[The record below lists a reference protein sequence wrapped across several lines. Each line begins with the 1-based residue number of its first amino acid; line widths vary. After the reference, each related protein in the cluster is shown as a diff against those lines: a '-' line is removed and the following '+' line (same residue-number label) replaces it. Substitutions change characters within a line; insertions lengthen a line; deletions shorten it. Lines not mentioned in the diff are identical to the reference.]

1 MKWSDIQFTPP
12 ARTLRQ
18 FAALWLLFFGTLAG
32 ASFQRDGA
40 TPRAWALA
48 GLALAVGMAG
58 LCRPALV
65 RPVFVGSL
73 VLTFPIGWVVSK
85 VVLAGLYYGVFT
97 PLGLAFRLAGRD
109 VLGLRFEPAWAS
121 YWEDRPAVGD
131 ARRYFRQ
138 F

>member
-1 MKWSDIQFTPP
+1 MKWSDIPFSPP
-12 ARTLRQ
+12 RRTLRQ

-32 ASFQRDGA
+32 TAFLRDGA
-40 TPRAWALA
+40 TARVWVLA
-48 GLALAVGMAG
+48 GLALGVGTAG
-58 LCRPALV
+58 LCRPGLV
-65 RPVFVGSL
+65 RPVFVGSM

-97 PLGLAFRLAGRD
+97 PLGLVFRLSGRD
-109 VLGLRFEPAWAS
+109 VLGLRFEPARVS
-121 YWEDRPAVGD
+121 YWEDRPGAVE